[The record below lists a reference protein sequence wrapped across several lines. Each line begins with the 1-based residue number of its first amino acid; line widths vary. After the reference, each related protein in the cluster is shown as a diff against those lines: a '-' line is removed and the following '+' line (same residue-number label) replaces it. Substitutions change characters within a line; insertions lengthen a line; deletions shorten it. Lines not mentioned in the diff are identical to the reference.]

1 VSRHGQPS
9 SGGLDAELEWLES
22 HVNLEAIESGTWV
35 RPSLERM
42 RELLG
47 VLGDPHLAVPVLHV
61 TGTNGKG
68 STARIAASLLA
79 ARGLGV
85 GLYTSPD
92 LEAVNER
99 ISLRGQDV
107 SDEELAELLASIRL
121 AEPMLGERPT
131 RFEILT
137 AAAFRHFADSG
148 VDVAV
153 VEVGIGGRFDATN
166 VVRSAVAAVTNV
178 SLDHAEILGPGVEQI
193 AWEKA
198 GVAKAGGVLVL
209 GVEPESL
216 AQIFEDEARSVG
228 SQVLRRG
235 TDFGCEANVMAHGGR
250 LITVSTPWA
259 RYEEVFLA
267 LHGAHQGDNAAVAL
281 AAVDALFGAPSGR
294 DVVEEAFA
302 RVSAP
307 GRLEVMKREPLV
319 LLDGAHN
326 LAGAEA
332 LGKSLAEEF
341 ATGGRRWFVVGMLRG
356 RDEQSMLERMGIG
369 AGDQVLVCAPPSPR
383 AMDPEKVMAS
393 ASRLGASARV
403 ESSVERALGEA
414 LAEAGDDDQ
423 IVVSGSLYLVG
434 AARSLLH

>member
-1 VSRHGQPS
+1 MSRHGLPS
-9 SGGLDAELEWLES
+9 SGGLDAELDWLES
-22 HVNLEAIESGTWV
+22 HVNLEAIEAGTWV

-42 RELLG
+42 RALLG
-47 VLGDPHLAVPVLHV
+47 VLGDPHLAVPVVHV

-68 STARIAASLLA
+68 STARIAANLLS

-99 ISLRGQDV
+99 ISVRGLDV

-121 AEPMLGERPT
+121 VEPMLGERPT

-166 VVRSAVAAVTNV
+166 LVRSAVAAVTNV

-198 GVAKAGGVLVL
+198 GVAKADGVLVL
-209 GVEPESL
+209 GVEPDDL
-216 AQIFEDEARSVG
+216 AEVFLDEARSVG
-228 SQVLRRG
+228 SAVLRRG
-235 TDFGCEANVMAHGGR
+235 EDFGCEANAMAHGGR
-250 LITVSTPWA
+250 SITVTTPWA

-281 AAVDALFGAPSGR
+281 CAVDALFGAPSGLE
-294 DVVEEAFA
+294 VVEEAFGS
-302 RVSAP
+302 VQVP
-307 GRLEVMKREPLV
+307 GRLEVMGREPLV

-326 LAGAEA
+326 LAGAEV
-332 LGKSLAEEF
+332 LGKSLTEEF
-341 ATGGRRWFVVGMLRG
+341 ATGGRRCFVVGMLRG
-356 RDEQSMLERMGIG
+356 RDERAMLERMGVG
-369 AGDQVLVCAPPSPR
+369 TGDRVLVCAPPSPR
-383 AMDPEKVMAS
+383 AMDPGHVMAS
-393 ASRLGASARV
+393 ALALGASA
-403 ESSVERALGEA
+403 SVEPSIDVALQEA
-414 LAEAGDDDQ
+414 LAGAGGDDLV
-423 IVVSGSLYLVG
+423 VVSGSLYLVG